1 MMTPALSATAIA
13 IGLGLACSGC
23 CIAVSAAPRQL
34 DDCVTTYQDEEGG
47 IGDLDVGLTDTRP
60 TEMPGGAVD
69 EARSPQGTGSLITHG
84 FDTTRTG
91 IGRVVVA
98 VQPRGGKAT
107 YLSFDPARFVRA
119 RWLNERL
126 VYVEAWWGRIAASEL
141 VFDSLERR
149 FLYRKLA
156 HYAHAIDPGCADL
169 ENRAGPSEALPK

>member
-1 MMTPALSATAIA
+1 MALASRAAVVA
-13 IGLGLACSGC
+13 LALALACSDGYSD
-23 CIAVSAAPRQL
+23 AWDAPRQL

-60 TEMPGGAVD
+60 TEMPGGAVE
-69 EARSPQGTGSLITHG
+69 EAKSPQGTGSLITHG

-107 YLSFDPARFVRA
+107 YLSFDPARSVRA

-126 VYVEAWWGRIAASEL
+126 VYIQAWWGRIAASEL

-156 HYAHAIDPGCADL
+156 HYAYAVDPGCVDL
-169 ENRAGPSEALPK
+169 QNRAGQPEALPK